1 MGREGASRA
10 AVIRATRVLGV
21 ATLSLMAACSLMP
34 DTEHLTRLGVRVH
47 ESSLGWYQLGPDG
60 YLFEMPGVPLAER
73 EEYRFAGHTVDALF
87 YDLSTGVNWRRYL
100 LRSFDARA
108 LSEAERE
115 EMRELAEE
123 QVAMSLGRVITRH
136 ERWVEGSRV
145 HEVRLDRDDRAER
158 SAIVQTGVRGGF
170 VFQQVVIFEL
180 SDGDWSDMRHFFASL
195 RLRGRR

>member
-1 MGREGASRA
+1 MGREGAWRA

-60 YLFEMPGVPLAER
+60 YVFEMPGVPLAER

-87 YDLSTGVNWRRYL
+87 YDLGTGANWRRYL

-108 LSEAERE
+108 LSEAEVGNVAGATQKLRAAATRLLDLGE
-115 EMRELAEE
+115 AELAQTMQQSADQLE
-123 QVAMSLGRVITRH
+123 QGGQISSADQKQLRYATRKLTQ
-136 ERWVEGSRV
+136 
-145 HEVRLDRDDRAER
+145 RLDNE
-158 SAIVQTGVRGGF
+158 
-170 VFQQVVIFEL
+170 
-180 SDGDWSDMRHFFASL
+180 
-195 RLRGRR
+195 